1 MISLFSCKTKYP
13 NLETVKQLDINK
25 YLGTWYEIARLPN
38 SFEKGLECVTA
49 NYTLMENGKIQ
60 VLNKGYLI
68 EDNSKFKTAKGK
80 AYVPDNNEPAKL
92 KVTFFW
98 PFYGDYWVLALD
110 QNYQYAMVG
119 DESRKYLWILAR
131 EPLLDEDVYSA
142 LIEDAKSKQFETK
155 KMIRV
160 NQKCYQK

>member
-1 MISLFSCKTKYP
+1 MSFFSCKTKYP
-13 NLETVKQLDINK
+13 KLETVKELDINK

-38 SFEKGLECVTA
+38 SFEIGLECVTA
-49 NYTLMENGKIQ
+49 NYSLLENGKIQ

-80 AYVPDNNEPAKL
+80 AYIPDKNEPAKL

-110 QNYQYAMVG
+110 ENYQYAMVG

-131 EPLLDEDVYSA
+131 KNSIDNEIYLK
-142 LIEDAKSKQFETK
+142 LIKEAKSKSFDVE
-155 KMIRV
+155 KMIKV
-160 NQKCYQK
+160 NQECSQH